1 MIDFFFFGGFN
12 IQNDSL
18 AMMFIALTYEHSN
31 SKCTKI
37 QVHYQLKFDMPQAGY
52 SCIISDMAEVEKNLT
67 VAENLVAAPGKGR
80 RIFNFCQGNVKLSSL
95 I

>member
-1 MIDFFFFGGFN
+1 MSDFFLLGGCN

-18 AMMFIALTYEHSN
+18 AIIFIALKYEY
-31 SKCTKI
+31 SKGKCNKI

-52 SCIISDMAEVEKNLT
+52 SCINYDMTGGKNLT
-67 VAENLVAAPGKGR
+67 VAENLVDATNKERSVG
-80 RIFNFCQGNVKLSSL
+80 FCQGDVRLSNL